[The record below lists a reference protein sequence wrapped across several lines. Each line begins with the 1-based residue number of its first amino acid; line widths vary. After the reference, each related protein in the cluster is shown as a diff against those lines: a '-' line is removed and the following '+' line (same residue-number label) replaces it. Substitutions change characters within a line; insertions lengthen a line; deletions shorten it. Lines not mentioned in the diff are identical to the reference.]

1 LWDDSGIVS
10 LSHPNLYTD
19 LNSRTDFGISVVTNI
34 APINLSELVPAQL
47 RARAVGFTVAG
58 SGAVSVI
65 ATVVVW
71 GSEKLADKRQ
81 YMIPLGIQ
89 ALAPVILLFLSL
101 FLTESPTWL
110 LMHGR
115 GEEAKRNLTSL
126 RGGDA
131 ALAEAEL
138 GVVMV
143 TLRSNDERRGSV
155 KWWEILKPENLERTI
170 CSAALLCL
178 SQVGG
183 QILVG
188 TYSTVIL
195 VQSGVADP
203 FKITIII
210 FLLQFAGTLVGPLLL
225 DKLGRRTV
233 ALPGYIFLL
242 ILDIAAG
249 AIACAG
255 LTTNGQ
261 RLGLAA
267 LCMIFSFVN
276 SVAFQSMYVFHI
288 RGVVEQG

>member
-1 LWDDSGIVS
+1 K
-10 LSHPNLYTD
+10 
-19 LNSRTDFGISVVTNI
+19 
-34 APINLSELVPAQL
+34 L
-47 RARAVGFTVAG
+47 RARAVGFTIAG

-71 GSEKLADKRQ
+71 ASEKLTNKRQ
-81 YMIPLGIQ
+81 YMIPMGIQ

-101 FLTESPTWL
+101 LLTELPTWL

-115 GEEAKRNLTSL
+115 DEEAKRNLTSI
-126 RGGDA
+126 RGGNA

-143 TLRSNDERRGSV
+143 ALRSNDERRSSV
-155 KWWEILKPENLERTI
+155 KWWGMFKSENLERTI

-203 FKITIII
+203 FKITIIF

-225 DKLGRRTV
+225 DKFG
-233 ALPGYIFLL
+233 
-242 ILDIAAG
+242 
-249 AIACAG
+249 
-255 LTTNGQ
+255 
-261 RLGLAA
+261 
-267 LCMIFSFVN
+267 
-276 SVAFQSMYVFHI
+276 
-288 RGVVEQG
+288 

>member
-1 LWDDSGIVS
+1 MSRVGKWRGQWIQPCSIHMARCVFPARFCSFLPQTLAPLLWDDSGIVG
-10 LSHPNLYTD
+10 LSHRNLHTD
-19 LNSRTDFGISVVTNI
+19 VNSSIDFGISVVTNI
-34 APINLSELVPAQL
+34 APIYLSELVPVKL
-47 RARAVGFTVAG
+47 RARAVGFTIAG

-71 GSEKLADKRQ
+71 ASEKLTNKRQ
-81 YMIPLGIQ
+81 YMIPMGIQ

-101 FLTESPTWL
+101 LLTELPTWL

-115 GEEAKRNLTSL
+115 DEEAKRNLTSI
-126 RGGDA
+126 RGGNA

-143 TLRSNDERRGSV
+143 ALRSNDERRSSV
-155 KWWEILKPENLERTI
+155 KWWGMFKSENLERTI

-203 FKITIII
+203 FKITIIF

-225 DKLGRRTV
+225 DKFG
-233 ALPGYIFLL
+233 
-242 ILDIAAG
+242 
-249 AIACAG
+249 
-255 LTTNGQ
+255 
-261 RLGLAA
+261 
-267 LCMIFSFVN
+267 
-276 SVAFQSMYVFHI
+276 
-288 RGVVEQG
+288 